1 MARPIRVEYENAVYH
16 VTSRGNERGAI
27 YRDDQDRTRFLETL
41 QESVDRFGLLVHCYC
56 LMRIVG

>member
-27 YRDDQDRTRFLETL
+27 YRDDQDRIRFLETRE
-41 QESVDRFGLLVHCYC
+41 ESVDRLGLLVDCYC
-56 LMRIVG
+56 L